1 MYEESGDS
9 IFSSVKKLLI
19 GNSEDMEFD
28 MDIRIHINSALGVLT
43 QLGVGPK
50 EGFFITGPS
59 ETWTDFAG
67 NDKRLEMIKTF
78 VYLKTKLIFDPPTS
92 SILMQALEKQA
103 AEYEWRIC
111 NRDTQTEGGT

>member
-1 MYEESGDS
+1 MGEESTNS
-9 IFSSVKKLLI
+9 IFLSIKKLLI
-19 GNSEDMEFD
+19 GNPEDSEFD
-28 MDIRIHINSALGVLT
+28 TDILIHVNSVLGILT

-50 EGFFITGPS
+50 EGFLITGSS
-59 ETWTDFAG
+59 ETWSDFAG

-78 VYLKTKLIFDPPTS
+78 VYLKCKIVFDPPTS
-92 SILMQALEKQA
+92 SILMQAFEKQI